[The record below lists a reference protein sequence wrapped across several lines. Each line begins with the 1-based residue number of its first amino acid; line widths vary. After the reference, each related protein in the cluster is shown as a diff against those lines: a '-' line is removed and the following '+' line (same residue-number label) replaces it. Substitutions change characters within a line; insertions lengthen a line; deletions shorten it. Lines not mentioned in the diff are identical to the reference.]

1 MNRSTPRS
9 PSRLVQS
16 IVAWGPRFL
25 PFADA
30 ASPDLPLSRLLR
42 LSLFQI
48 SVGMALVLLVGTL
61 NRVMIVEMHVPASL
75 VAVMVALP
83 ILFAP
88 LRALIGFRSDHHRS
102 ELGWRRVPYIWM
114 GTLLQFGGL
123 AIMPFALLVLAR
135 AGASADAPAW
145 VGHGAAAIAFLL
157 VGAGLHTVQ
166 TTGLALATDLAP
178 REDHPKVVGFM
189 YSMLLIGTIGS
200 AFIFG
205 YALSEYSP
213 GRLVQ
218 VIQACAVATLVLNVV
233 AIWKQE
239 ARSRDRKPR
248 ARREDDP
255 SFRTAWQALK
265 GRDRALRRLAVL
277 ALGTMAFTME
287 DVLLEPY
294 GGEILGMSVSS
305 TTFLTATLAL
315 GGLIGFAWA
324 SRVLG
329 RGGDPWR
336 MARAGALVGL
346 PAFAAVIVAAPLA
359 SPALFITGTFFIGAG
374 AGLFGHGTLTSTM
387 QMAPPEQAGLALG
400 AWGAVQATAGGLAM
414 GLGGILRDVIASP
427 WGSLAGYEAVY
438 VIELLMLIGTLAL
451 MAPLLRP
458 TSTDSSQA
466 RRHP

>member
-1 MNRSTPRS
+1 MSRSSPRS
-9 PSRLVQS
+9 SSRLMQS
-16 IVAWGPRFL
+16 IAALGPRFL

-30 ASPDLPLSRLLR
+30 ASPDLPLARLLR

-61 NRVMIVEMHVPASL
+61 NRVLIVEMHVPASL
-75 VAVMVALP
+75 VSVMVALP

-135 AGASADAPAW
+135 AGASADMPAW

-205 YALSEYSP
+205 HALSEYSP

-218 VIQACAVATLVLNVV
+218 VIQACAVTTLVLNVL

-248 ARREDDP
+248 PRRADDP
-255 SFRTAWQALK
+255 DFRSAWQALR
-265 GRDRALRRLAVL
+265 GRDRAVRRLAAL

-294 GGEILGMSVSS
+294 GGEILGMSVSH

-315 GGLIGFAWA
+315 GGLMGFAWA

-329 RGGDPWR
+329 RGADPWR
-336 MARAGALVGL
+336 MASAGAMVGL
-346 PAFAAVIVAAPLA
+346 PAFAAVIAAAPLA
-359 SPALFITGTFFIGAG
+359 APALFVLGTFLIGFG
-374 AGLFGHGTLTSTM
+374 GGLFGHGTLTSTM

-414 GLGGILRDVIASP
+414 GLGGILRDVIASS
-427 WGSLAGYEAVY
+427 WGSLAGYGFVY
-438 VIELLMLIGTLAL
+438 GLEFLLLIGTLVL

-458 TSTDSSQA
+458 APDDSPEA
-466 RRHP
+466 RRLP

>member
-1 MNRSTPRS
+1 MNRSKPRS
-9 PSRLVQS
+9 SSRLVQS

-75 VAVMVALP
+75 VAIMVALP

-135 AGASADAPAW
+135 AGASADAPVW

-189 YSMLLIGTIGS
+189 YSMLLLGTIGS

-213 GRLVQ
+213 GRLIQ
-218 VIQACAVATLVLNVV
+218 VIQACAVMTMVLNVV

-248 ARREDDP
+248 ARRADDP
-255 SFRTAWQALK
+255 HFLTAGQALQ
-265 GRDRALRRLAVL
+265 GRDRAVRRLAAL

-305 TTFLTATLAL
+305 TTYLTATLAL

-336 MARAGALVGL
+336 MARAGAWVGL
-346 PAFAAVIVAAPLA
+346 PAFAAVIAAAPLA
-359 SPALFITGTFFIGAG
+359 APALFVAGTFLIGFG
-374 AGLFGHGTLTSTM
+374 GGLFGHGTLTSTM

-438 VIELLMLIGTLAL
+438 IIELLMLIGTLAL

>member
-1 MNRSTPRS
+1 
-9 PSRLVQS
+9 
-16 IVAWGPRFL
+16 
-25 PFADA
+25 
-30 ASPDLPLSRLLR
+30 
-42 LSLFQI
+42 
-48 SVGMALVLLVGTL
+48 
-61 NRVMIVEMHVPASL
+61 
-75 VAVMVALP
+75 
-83 ILFAP
+83 
-88 LRALIGFRSDHHRS
+88 
-102 ELGWRRVPYIWM
+102 M

-438 VIELLMLIGTLAL
+438 VIELLMLIGTLVL

-466 RRHP
+466 RRLP